1 MANMKYLKTL
11 GLSAMAIL
19 TFTAC
24 SNDYNYDEDYD
35 INGYY
40 NGTDPRTNIVNP
52 VQTVYSV
59 TDMYTSAIHLEPGAK
74 KHALTLR
81 MRRAVDQE
89 VDVQLRY
96 DADAPLLAST
106 YKGYQL
112 GTADMISFD
121 NGGLVKV
128 AANSLEATDSFSVS
142 GYVGKA
148 EKPIVI
154 PFSCNVQQSGAA
166 VADAT
171 NKYVYVVI
179 GHQAVT
185 ITSKVAN
192 MQGTVALSGGKASFI
207 GTTTMSATVATDV
220 NVGGTMKLQLVRD
233 DSMFGEYLKTH
244 PKAKLAPEGTF
255 TSSPMVMTNGRTF
268 DVKGELTNVDKF
280 TAKGMY
286 IIPVKVNT
294 FDVAGKAYTLGT
306 YFIEVGCI
314 EPIVEA
320 SATEV
325 AGNEIPRQGWK
336 ATSNP
341 ASIQASLM
349 YIINEDDDDYMYT
362 YLKSIEATF
371 DLGAAHTIKGLNI
384 TADDR
389 WGGYSPQVVTLY
401 ISEDGVDFE
410 QISGPL
416 QYEDTN
422 PYFYLKA
429 TKPFTARYVK
439 LKLETSNYGMV
450 LQELHIVE

>member
-74 KHALTLR
+74 KHALKLR
-81 MRRAVDQE
+81 MRRAIDQE

-220 NVGGTMKLQLVRD
+220 NGL
-233 DSMFGEYLKTH
+233 
-244 PKAKLAPEGTF
+244 
-255 TSSPMVMTNGRTF
+255 MTNGRTF

-349 YIINEDDDDYMYT
+349 YIINDDDDDYMYT

-389 WGGYSPQVVTLY
+389 WGGYFPQVVTLY

>member
-74 KHALTLR
+74 KHALKLR
-81 MRRAVDQE
+81 MRRAIDQE

-166 VADAT
+166 VANAT

-220 NVGGTMKLQLVRD
+220 NGL
-233 DSMFGEYLKTH
+233 
-244 PKAKLAPEGTF
+244 
-255 TSSPMVMTNGRTF
+255 MTNGRTF

-349 YIINEDDDDYMYT
+349 YIINDDDDDYMYT

>member
-81 MRRAVDQE
+81 MRRAIDQE

-220 NVGGTMKLQLVRD
+220 NGL
-233 DSMFGEYLKTH
+233 
-244 PKAKLAPEGTF
+244 
-255 TSSPMVMTNGRTF
+255 MTNGRTF

-349 YIINEDDDDYMYT
+349 YIINDDDDDYMYP
-362 YLKSIEATF
+362 YLKSIAATF

-422 PYFYLKA
+422 PYFYLKT